1 MKPKYYYFYFAC
13 IKEQDGK
20 RYATVECVSD
30 CESVLWK
37 LAGYESAN
45 AMPTKKKAHEVV
57 DFWNDC
63 FRKNGTYMFADSTF

>member
-1 MKPKYYYFYFAC
+1 MKREYNYFYFAC
-13 IKEQDGK
+13 VKEQDGK
-20 RYATVECVSD
+20 RYATVERVSD

-45 AMPTKKKAHEVV
+45 IMPTKKRAQEVV

-63 FRKNGTYMFADSTF
+63 YKKNESYAFA

>member
-1 MKPKYYYFYFAC
+1 MKREYNYFYFAC
-13 IKEQDGK
+13 VKEQDGK
-20 RYATVECVSD
+20 RYATVERVSD

-45 AMPTKKKAHEVV
+45 IMPTKKRAQEVV

-63 FRKNGTYMFADSTF
+63 YKKNGSYAFA

>member
-1 MKPKYYYFYFAC
+1 MKPKYNYFYFAC
-13 IKEQDGK
+13 VKEQDGK
-20 RYATVECVSD
+20 HYATVERVSD

-45 AMPTKKKAHEVV
+45 IMPTKKKAQEVV

-63 FRKNGTYMFADSTF
+63 YKKNGTSIFA